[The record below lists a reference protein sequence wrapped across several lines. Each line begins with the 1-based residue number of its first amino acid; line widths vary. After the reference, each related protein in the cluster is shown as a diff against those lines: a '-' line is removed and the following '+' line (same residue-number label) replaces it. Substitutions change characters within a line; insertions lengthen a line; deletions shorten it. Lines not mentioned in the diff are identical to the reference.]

1 VAGQLPEACDLIPSE
16 KDNAMPRNL
25 YVTLPVKDLERSVD
39 FFAALG
45 FSFDPRMTNENGA
58 AVVVN
63 DRTSVMLA
71 REAFFSTLTQVPIA
85 DARKATEAL
94 FALSL
99 DSRAEVDELV
109 RKAVAAGATEGHDP
123 EDYGFM
129 YHRAFIDLDGHQWGV
144 FHVDGSQAP
153 QQ

>member
-1 VAGQLPEACDLIPSE
+1 
-16 KDNAMPRNL
+16 MPRNL
-25 YVTLPVKDLERSVD
+25 YVTLPVKDLQRSVD

-45 FSFDPRMTNENGA
+45 FSFNPQFASENGA
-58 AVVVN
+58 SLVVN
-63 DRTSVMLA
+63 DNTSVMLA
-71 REAFFSTLTQVPIA
+71 SEAFFSTLTPVPIT

-109 RKAVAAGATEGHDP
+109 RKAVAAGAAAGHDP

-129 YHRAFIDLDGHQWGV
+129 YHSGFVDLDGHQWGV
-144 FHVDGSQAP
+144 FCMTEAGSPGA
-153 QQ
+153 